1 MLNQTNQKQLRNKD
15 KNMFKIKPIL
25 LSLTLTLSINSAI
38 SYAGGAASGGA
49 SEVTQVMNNGEL
61 IASTSKQAQ
70 LVAGQIRDYTSQVN
84 QYVTMVQNLKN
95 LPVAA
100 VAATLRPYKETLR
113 DLGELYRATDDVYK
127 ASNDAFLTY
136 QKRRAEMENMNL
148 SYDQYLN
155 METLLAAQKG
165 GQYKVQYDKDLAA
178 LKKLQ
183 EKSQTLA
190 GMESQINAVSGNVE
204 GLQLLAQQNQ
214 IMAGE
219 LMELNSKIRE
229 KSAAENIAKQQEQLL
244 IAEQKK
250 REIEFNKMKAK
261 SNDATMKAI
270 NNGGKYTVDQKRR
283 ELFKDL

>member
-1 MLNQTNQKQLRNKD
+1 MLLLKL
-15 KNMFKIKPIL
+15 KPIVL
-25 LSLTLTLSINSAI
+25 GVALAI
-38 SYAGGAASGGA
+38 SLNASFSFAGGAATGGA

-61 IASTSKQAQ
+61 IAATSKQAQ

-95 LPVAA
+95 LPVVA
-100 VAATLRPYKETLR
+100 VAAALKPYKETLR

-127 ASNDAFLTY
+127 AGTQAYSTY
-136 QKRRAEMENMNL
+136 ERRSAEMANMNM

-155 METLLAAQKG
+155 METLLAASKG
-165 GQYKVQYDKDLAA
+165 GQYKLQYEKDIAA

-183 EKSQTLA
+183 DKATTRA

-219 LMELNSKIRE
+219 LMELNSQLRQKSANEAADKELEMKIRQ
-229 KSAAENIAKQQEQLL
+229 KQIKEQTELN
-244 IAEQKK
+244 A
-250 REIEFNKMKAK
+250 MKAK
-261 SNDATMKAI
+261 SNAATMKSI
-270 NNGGKYTVDQKRR
+270 NNGGKYTVDQKRK

>member
-1 MLNQTNQKQLRNKD
+1 
-15 KNMFKIKPIL
+15 
-25 LSLTLTLSINSAI
+25 
-38 SYAGGAASGGA
+38 
-49 SEVTQVMNNGEL
+49 MNNGEL
-61 IASTSKQAQ
+61 IASTAKQAQ

-84 QYVTMVQNLKN
+84 QYVTMVQNLKQ
-95 LPVAA
+95 LPVAVIA
-100 VAATLRPYKETLR
+100 STLKPYKETLR

-127 ASNDAFLTY
+127 ASNEAFFMM
-136 QKRRAEMENMNL
+136 QKRRAEMQKMEM

-155 METLLAAQKG
+155 LESLLAAQKG
-165 GQYKVQYDKDLAA
+165 GQYKVQFEKDIAA

-190 GMESQINAVSGNVE
+190 DMESQVKAVSGNVE

-219 LMELNSKIRE
+219 LLEMNSQIRE
-229 KSAAENIAKQQEQLL
+229 KSAADNMNKEREQLL
-244 IAEQKK
+244 LKEQKK
-250 REIEFNKMKAK
+250 REIELNAMKAK

-270 NNGGKYTVDQKRR
+270 NNGGKYNVDQKRK

>member
-1 MLNQTNQKQLRNKD
+1 MNKL
-15 KNMFKIKPIL
+15 KPIFLGVAL
-25 LSLTLTLSINSAI
+25 LFTLNAAVSL
-38 SYAGGAASGGA
+38 AGGAATGGA

-61 IASTSKQAQ
+61 IAATSKQAQ

-100 VAATLRPYKETLR
+100 VAAALKPYKETLR

-127 ASNDAFLTY
+127 AGTQAYATY
-136 QKRRAEMENMNL
+136 ERRKAEMANMNM

-155 METLLAAQKG
+155 METLLAASKG
-165 GQYKVQYDKDLAA
+165 GQYKVQYEKDIAA

-183 EKSQTLA
+183 DKATTLA
-190 GMESQINAVSGNVE
+190 AMESQINSVSGNVQ

-219 LMELNSKIRE
+219 LMELNSQLRQKSAQEAADKELEMKIRQ
-229 KSAAENIAKQQEQLL
+229 KQIKEQTELN
-244 IAEQKK
+244 A
-250 REIEFNKMKAK
+250 MKAK
-261 SNDATMKAI
+261 SNAATMKSI
-270 NNGGKYTVDQKRR
+270 NNGGKYTVDQKRK

>member
-1 MLNQTNQKQLRNKD
+1 
-15 KNMFKIKPIL
+15 MFKLKPIF
-25 LSLTLTLSINSAI
+25 LSLALSLSINS
-38 SYAGGAASGGA
+38 SVSFAGGAATGGA

-100 VAATLRPYKETLR
+100 VAAALKPYKETLR
-113 DLGELYRATDDVYK
+113 DLGELYRATDDLHK
-127 ASNDAFLTY
+127 AGSDAFLTY
-136 QKRRAEMENMNL
+136 QRRRDELAKMKL
-148 SYDQYLN
+148 SYDEYLN
-155 METLLAAQKG
+155 MEALLAAQKG
-165 GQYKVQYDKDLAA
+165 GQYKVQYEKDIAA

-183 EKSQTLA
+183 DKATTLA

-219 LMELNSKIRE
+219 LMELNSQLRQ
-229 KSAAENIAKQQEQLL
+229 KSAEENIEKQRDQLL
-244 IAEQKK
+244 IEEQKK
-250 REIEFNKMKAK
+250 RQIEINAMKAK
-261 SNDATMKAI
+261 SNQATMKAI
-270 NNGGKYTVDQKRR
+270 NNGGKYTVDQKRK